1 MKETFYQTAPPLLG
15 IQFTEQK
22 IALKSLQTGQQHRQV
37 YAKMKNAL
45 ITSLV
50 TPEMIQ
56 LEQLIPHLINVT
68 LLRFST
74 DTLNGKIKHQ
84 SLVLTQLL

>member
-1 MKETFYQTAPPLLG
+1 
-15 IQFTEQK
+15 
-22 IALKSLQTGQQHRQV
+22 
-37 YAKMKNAL
+37 MKNAL
-45 ITSLV
+45 VPSLV

-68 LLRFST
+68 LLRFRT